1 MVVEVGVG
9 LNDKVGVAVA
19 DGDSIPR
26 GAAEVVVANI
36 VLIEVEIVLV
46 VDGALHDDDN
56 DIGDENPPSLKSA
69 SIGS

>member
-1 MVVEVGVG
+1 M
-9 LNDKVGVAVA
+9 A